1 MLLTRAPVGGFYVL
15 WSQTARVLGGSMAGS
30 ALGWGGGGGWEGGGG
45 LVVSQVYVWR
55 GWGSACMVIGGYSI
69 PLALAVASFM
79 LCPTHYQER
88 TRRTL
93 LSPSVGY
100 RFVIAAAAL
109 LSIIQHLRNSK
120 RLLSAD
126 APAPVTVCDEVG
138 VLTMVFAI
146 SALGCSALQAQML
159 QDWIYPDAPKRRE
172 QDYNRRVMLLV
183 SIMDDTMLTAFPLCY
198 IAMLQFIVHSSSLH
212 LHHTSPLTFYS
223 STEAGGYS
231 EAASAAASAQKA
243 KDVAAEEA
251 VVFGLSAFALVML
264 LLGAVL
270 QVAFGARKYFD
281 SKRADLRRQFE
292 LFDTDASGDLSIEEL
307 LVALENYGYEDY
319 EQAMIM
325 VTLLGDSWHA
335 PMQQEIAALS
345 CRQGATSPAPAR
357 AEQDVEVSGT
367 ALHARVSG
375 SNLVNMHICT
385 AQNTTAH
392 TREYACT
399 YERIHVYARRGV
411 LCADHGKP
419 IAGSQNGAANVIKQD
434 AGARCAS
441 CCPRCAGL

>member
-1 MLLTRAPVGGFYVL
+1 
-15 WSQTARVLGGSMAGS
+15 
-30 ALGWGGGGGWEGGGG
+30 
-45 LVVSQVYVWR
+45 VYVWR

-120 RLLSAD
+120 RLLSVD
-126 APAPVTVCDEVG
+126 APAPATVCDEIG
-138 VLTMVFAI
+138 VLTMVFALV
-146 SALGCSALQAQML
+146 ALGCSALQAHML
-159 QDWIYPDAPKRRE
+159 QDWIYPDATKRRE
-172 QDYNRRVMLLV
+172 QDFNRRLMLLV

-212 LHHTSPLTFYS
+212 LHHTSPPTFS
-223 STEAGGYS
+223 AADAGGYS
-231 EAASAAASAQKA
+231 EAELAAASAQKA

-264 LLGAVL
+264 LLGAVV
-270 QVAFGARKYFD
+270 QGAFGARRYFD
-281 SKRADLRRQFE
+281 SKRADLQRQFE

-307 LVALENYGYEDY
+307 LIALENYGYEDY

-335 PMQQEIAALS
+335 PMQQESAALS
-345 CRQGATSPAPAR
+345 CQQDATSPAPAH

-367 ALHARVSG
+367 ALHARVCMHVSG
-375 SNLVNMHICT
+375 MCVCVCT
-385 AQNTTAH
+385 SVCAFLLT
-392 TREYACT
+392 
-399 YERIHVYARRGV
+399 HV
-411 LCADHGKP
+411 
-419 IAGSQNGAANVIKQD
+419 AAI
-434 AGARCAS
+434 
-441 CCPRCAGL
+441 